1 MFSYSEIKHEN
12 KNTISFQALSFET
25 QRNSILQQF
34 HSPFSIRRNSILK
47 FHHRSIYKI
56 V

>member
-25 QRNSILQQF
+25 QRNSIPQ
-34 HSPFSIRRNSILK
+34 
-47 FHHRSIYKI
+47 
-56 V
+56 